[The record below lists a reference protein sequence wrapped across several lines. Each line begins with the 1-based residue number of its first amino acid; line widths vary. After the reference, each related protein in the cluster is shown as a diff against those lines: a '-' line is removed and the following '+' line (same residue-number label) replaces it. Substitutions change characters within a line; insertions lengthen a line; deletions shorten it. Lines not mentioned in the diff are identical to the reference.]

1 MDYAIEIQ
9 STLKVAP
16 PLKKAARAAAEAA
29 LKAQEVSPPAGLTV
43 LLAGDDYLRELNAQF
58 RQEDRATD
66 VLSFPAGDMPADVPE
81 LQGYLGDIAVS
92 VPYAQKQ
99 ADEKGHSLADEVQ
112 LLVVH
117 GVLHLLGYDHLEPGE
132 KSEMWS
138 AQATVLEALAISHVR
153 PSEDE
158 HDH

>member
-1 MDYAIEIQ
+1 MDYAIDVQ
-9 STLKVAP
+9 STHKVAA
-16 PLKKAARAAAEAA
+16 PLKKAARTAAVAA
-29 LKAQEVSPPAGLTV
+29 LRTQEVNGPASLTV
-43 LLAGDDYLRELNAQF
+43 LLADDDYLRELNAQF

-66 VLSFPAGDMPADVPE
+66 VLSFPAGDLPADVPD

-92 VPYAQKQ
+92 APYAQKQ
-99 ADEKGHSLADEVQ
+99 ADEKGHRLDEEVQ

-117 GVLHLLGYDHLEPGE
+117 GVLHLLGYDHLEPEE
-132 KSEMWS
+132 KVKMWA
-138 AQATVLEALAISHVR
+138 AQATVLEALGISHVR